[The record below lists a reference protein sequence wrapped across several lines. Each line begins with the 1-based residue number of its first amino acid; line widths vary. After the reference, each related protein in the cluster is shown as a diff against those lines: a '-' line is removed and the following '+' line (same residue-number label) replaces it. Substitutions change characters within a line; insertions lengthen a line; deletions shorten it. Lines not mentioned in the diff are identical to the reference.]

1 MGRAA
6 RGAAPWPFRVGFL
19 LHLLQRPSSRQ
30 RVRPRRHT
38 CCSNSQYP
46 VASQEEVPVGFQALR
61 KVASRGARGPLC
73 GEYSHGPVHGD
84 PEEELDSGP
93 HFPYPGKPASDRE
106 SGTASHWVSPRTAPA
121 PGGAGEERAARVGWG
136 CRRGTY
142 GYHFAREGT
151 SPLPGPL
158 PPWRY
163 PLRSSVPGQTWK
175 TGFWLS
181 PPPENRRQHHPLARL
196 PTGYHHALPPPPGGR
211 GRSAQRGRGGGAG
224 EGLSGTHLWG
234 GRRCLQRGSSG
245 YHFARGGE
253 DPLPGPLPPS
263 CDIPT
268 VQCTRASLENRVLAL
283 SPPGNRREGHSLVRF
298 PT

>member
-136 CRRGTY
+136 CRRGTF
-142 GYHFAREGT
+142 GYPPVGREEVLAERIFRVSFCPGRT
-151 SPLPGPL
+151 PSPGPSPQL
-158 PPWRY
+158 RY
-163 PLRSSVPGQTWK
+163 PHGPVYQGKPGK
-175 TGFWLS
+175 PGS
-181 PPPENRRQHHPLARL
+181 GSL
-196 PTGYHHALPPPPGGR
+196 P
-211 GRSAQRGRGGGAG
+211 
-224 EGLSGTHLWG
+224 SGKP
-234 GRRCLQRGSSG
+234 
-245 YHFARGGE
+245 A
-253 DPLPGPLPPS
+253 
-263 CDIPT
+263 
-268 VQCTRASLENRVLAL
+268 
-283 SPPGNRREGHSLVRF
+283 
-298 PT
+298 

>member
-1 MGRAA
+1 VRRAA

-46 VASQEEVPVGFQALR
+46 VASQEEIPVGSQTLR

-121 PGGAGEERAARVGWG
+121 PGRGW
-136 CRRGTY
+136 
-142 GYHFAREGT
+142 
-151 SPLPGPL
+151 
-158 PPWRY
+158 
-163 PLRSSVPGQTWK
+163 
-175 TGFWLS
+175 
-181 PPPENRRQHHPLARL
+181 
-196 PTGYHHALPPPPGGR
+196 
-211 GRSAQRGRGGGAG
+211 GRSAQRGWGGGAG